1 MVIKINFLSDNGL
14 DLVDTFGKLIDIF
27 SMSSLDIEKNYGL
40 SLETIIDTYGK
51 GVTKK

>member
-1 MVIKINFLSDNGL
+1 VDN
-14 DLVDTFGKLIDIF
+14 TGKLIDIF
-27 SMSSLDIEKNYGL
+27 SMSSPDIEDNYGI

>member
-27 SMSSLDIEKNYGL
+27 SMSNQDIQKKYGI
-40 SLETIIDTYGK
+40 SLETIINTYKK